1 MTGATDKSFAEGLSS
16 WASLMATVPQGE
28 ARWLVFQQAA
38 KEIAGYTRKGLTKS
52 DAVDWLNSTAEAH
65 GFIEEHTVDGIQA
78 EIAFAFEQ
86 LDRDSDVVPDPVGDD
101 GDPGPDPDPK
111 SNGHANGHDK
121 APPPPLTALEVIDA
135 AQFDGLAVLVRRWL
149 CKDRVPM
156 RNVSLLQGDG
166 ATGKTTIALQLAVRV
181 AMGLS
186 DWLGAVIDEPGTVLF
201 FTAEEEQSEIHFRL
215 DQILQAYDGL
225 AFKDLRGRLHLR
237 CDAGEDCV
245 LAAPDRTGML
255 KETRVYERL
264 VLTIAAIRPK
274 LVVLES
280 AADLFA
286 GNESDRAQVR
296 HFIRMLRKIAIDF
309 DCAVLLLG
317 HPSVAGMASGSGS
330 SGSTGWSNS
339 VRSRM
344 YFTRD
349 EDKDASEGTR
359 ILKVMKSN
367 YGPEGERIQVF
378 YERGIYKMV
387 KMLGSLET
395 AVANQKC
402 DEVFVILLNKFAA
415 QGRDLS
421 EKPST
426 IYAPALFAKEKL
438 AKDAKLSKEAL
449 GEAMRR
455 LFESE
460 RIRIKVTG
468 PDSKQ
473 RRRIVEVTEADR
485 QAMAAFARGEEEPEL
500 DLMATTN
507 KSQHS
512 TQGRKG
518 N

>member
-1 MTGATDKSFAEGLSS
+1 MTDASFVEGLSS
-16 WASLMATVPQGE
+16 WSSLLATVPQGE
-28 ARWLVFQQAA
+28 ARWKVFKQAA
-38 KEIAGYTRKGLTKS
+38 QEIAGYTRKGLTKL
-52 DAVDWLNSTAEAH
+52 DAVDWLISTAEAH
-65 GFIEEHTVDGIQA
+65 GFIAEHTGDGVQA

-86 LDRDSDVVPDPVGDD
+86 LDVVPDPFAD
-101 GDPGPDPDPK
+101 DPGPDPDPK

-215 DQILQAYDGL
+215 DQILQAYGV
-225 AFKDLRGRLHLR
+225 AFRELGGRLHLR

-245 LAAPDRTGML
+245 LAAPDRTGVL

-264 VLTIAAIRPK
+264 VLTIATIRPK

-296 HFIRMLRKIAIDF
+296 HFIRMLRKIAIDY

-317 HPSVAGMASGSGS
+317 HPSVAGMANGSGS

-367 YGPEGERIQVF
+367 YGPEGERVQVF
-378 YERGIYKMV
+378 YDRGIYKLMPTA
-387 KMLGSLET
+387 GSLET
-395 AVANQKC
+395 ALAERKAE
-402 DEVFVILLNKFAA
+402 EVFLAMLKRFARD
-415 QGRDLS
+415 GRDLGD
-421 EKPST
+421 KPGKN
-426 IYAPALFAKEKL
+426 YAPAEFANEKL
-438 AKDAKLSKEAL
+438 AKDGKHTKERLA
-449 GEAMRR
+449 EAMRR
-455 LFESE
+455 LFEKNE
-460 RIRIKVTG
+460 IQIKTTG
-468 PDSKQ
+468 PPSKP
-473 RRRIVEVTEADR
+473 RRRLAEVTDADR
-485 QAMAAFARGEEEPEL
+485 AAQTAAAS
-500 DLMATTN
+500 ATEQ
-507 KSQHS
+507 SEFQL
-512 TQGRKG
+512 
-518 N
+518 